1 MREDHLKAA
10 HDVIDAVEQRDA
22 AALIALTHPEVE
34 WRSAFAVS
42 KGGLYVGHSGI
53 REYVADM
60 NDAWDIVRLDV
71 DQERRVG
78 DVVIL
83 VGRIH
88 YRGKGSGVEDDT
100 ESGYVL
106 TFGNG
111 KVIGFRPFRDPEASL
126 ARICLESAE

>member
-1 MREDHLKAA
+1 MSEDHLKAA

-22 AALIALTHPEVE
+22 LALIALTHSAVE
-34 WRSAFAVS
+34 WRSAFAVN

-71 DQERRVG
+71 DHELCVG

-88 YRGKGSGVEDDT
+88 YRGKGSGVEAETDA
-100 ESGYVL
+100 GYVL
-106 TFGNG
+106 TFRGG
-111 KVIGFRPFRDPEASL
+111 KVIGFRPFRDPGST
-126 ARICLESAE
+126 RSAV